1 MKRARGFAASCAS
14 VRAVALGAV
23 ALGAVALCAVASLAC
38 GGASRS
44 PPREAQ
50 LAVAHADPR
59 IGTYTSSV
67 RGFVTSSYW
76 IEGPSGLVLI
86 DTQFLLSA
94 AEELV
99 DWAERST
106 GKSVVLAIVLHPN
119 PDKFNG
125 TGVLRKCG
133 VRVVTSEQVLRAMPA
148 VHEKRLRAF
157 YDRYKPDY
165 PKDLVLPES
174 FGDRTTELSA
184 GGVTLR
190 AHVLGAG
197 CSDAHVVVEYDGHVF
212 PGDLVANDNHSWL
225 ELGDVD
231 AWLARIGEVRALKP
245 RWVHP
250 GRGPSGEASLL
261 DAEEAYLRFV
271 SAAVADEKPTMP
283 VRADAVDRIK
293 RRIVERY
300 PYEYDIFL
308 DFGIPAVWERQAAQ
322 AK

>member
-1 MKRARGFAASCAS
+1 MMRVGLRALSLSSAFAFTCAS
-14 VRAVALGAV
+14 AFG
-23 ALGAVALCAVASLAC
+23 VASLAAC
-38 GGASRS
+38 GGSSRT

-59 IGTYTSSV
+59 VGTYTSSV

-76 IEGPSGLVLI
+76 IEGPDGLVLI
-86 DTQFLLSA
+86 DTQFLTSA
-94 AEELV
+94 ADELV

-125 TGVLRKCG
+125 TGALRRRG
-133 VRVVTSEQVLRAMPA
+133 IRVVTSEQVRRAIPA

-165 PKDLVLPES
+165 PKEIALPES
-174 FGDRTTELSA
+174 FGDRTTDIPAA
-184 GGVTLR
+184 GITLR

-197 CSDAHVVVEYDGHVF
+197 CSESHVVVEFDGHLF

-225 ELGDVD
+225 ELGSIDE
-231 AWLARIGEVRALKP
+231 WLARVDEMRAMKP
-245 RWVHP
+245 RFVHP

-261 DAEEAYLRFV
+261 DAEAAYLNFV
-271 SAAVADEKPTMP
+271 AGAVADEKPTLP
-283 VRADAVDRIK
+283 VRADAVERIK

-300 PYEYDIFL
+300 PYEYDVFL
-308 DFGIPAVWERQAAQ
+308 DFGIPAVWEKQAGA
-322 AK
+322 AGASSK